1 MCCCWI
7 ACVHSFRSGSV
18 AAQRAVEARS
28 NVHSSRLAVTGLSS
42 FTGAP
47 LPAYGGRKRPSGQP
61 PSNIHN
67 LSVSGTENPSS
78 RFHPLQFC
86 LSTRGR
92 VGPYKTEKEM
102 LPEPFFLTSQ
112 NPPLNETNKTLVL
125 IY

>member
-61 PSNIHN
+61 TSYIHN

-78 RFHPLQFC
+78 QPHSLQFC
-86 LSTRGR
+86 LSTRGS
-92 VGPYKTEKEM
+92 VVPYKDRKA
-102 LPEPFFLTSQ
+102 LLSEPIVYSS
-112 NPPLNETNKTLVL
+112 
-125 IY
+125 

>member
-28 NVHSSRLAVTGLSS
+28 NVNSSRLAVTNLSS

-61 PSNIHN
+61 TSYIHN
-67 LSVSGTENPSS
+67 LSVSGTENPSF
-78 RFHPLQFC
+78 RYQPPRFC
-86 LSTRGR
+86 LWTQGR
-92 VGPYKTEKEM
+92 LGPYKTEKNI
-102 LPEPFFLTSQ
+102 LPEPLFSQ
-112 NPPLNETNKTLVL
+112 SQKSPLNETRKLHTF
-125 IY
+125 